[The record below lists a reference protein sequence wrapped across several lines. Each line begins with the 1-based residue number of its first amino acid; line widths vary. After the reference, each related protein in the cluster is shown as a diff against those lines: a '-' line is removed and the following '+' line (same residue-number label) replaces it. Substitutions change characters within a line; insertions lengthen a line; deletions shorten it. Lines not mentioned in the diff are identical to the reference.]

1 MSTRGH
7 VPAENMHLWR
17 QQLEENRELRH
28 LQIAMIARAAASA
41 LYSGEEFPFEIP
53 ELPREDLT
61 APQSAVAADE
71 RLAFCREVLALRP
84 DLFDTD
90 AALPPAPK
98 APRVARLAGEL
109 FSRAAAGMAHL
120 LPDAV
125 PLYLSSLTELL
136 EATAAGEADFALLP
150 LEDAKGNRFLHFHE
164 EFDRLELH
172 ISNTCDVLS
181 EEEGRHMRFALISR
195 LYDPKAAP
203 DAQCVIECRVPDGNG
218 RTLTELLAVAAD
230 AGLILRRS
238 DALPDPH
245 AEDSFIHYPVFL
257 APKGTALL
265 DAYLRFFL
273 PEVSVVGRYLHLKG
287 ME

>member
-1 MSTRGH
+1 MSARGH
-7 VPAENMHLWR
+7 VPAENMRLWR

-125 PLYLSSLTELL
+125 PLYLTELL